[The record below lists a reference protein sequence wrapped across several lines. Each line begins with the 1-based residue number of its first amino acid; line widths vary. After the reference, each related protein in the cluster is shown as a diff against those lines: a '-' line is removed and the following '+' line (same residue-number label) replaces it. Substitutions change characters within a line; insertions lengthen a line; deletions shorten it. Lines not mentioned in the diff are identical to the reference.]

1 MGKFYYSILLT
12 CSLSILK
19 SYGQASTHI
28 ELARKLYAADR
39 KTTIFDIRY
48 DIESNSLKGKTDQV
62 KAKAYILSKLKELHP
77 KDSIAVLTGISVA
90 IVNVAEGNLRQSPEE
105 SSELNS
111 QALLGTPLKV
121 FEKRGKWLHVQSPDK
136 YISWIDGST
145 VVEMQ
150 KTKAESYFKE
160 KKVVFAGFHGKVKRD
175 TSSSSWPLRDV
186 SLGAILRIKD
196 STQTMYEVIL
206 PDNKTGFLPKSDI
219 QSPEKFQGN
228 RSEEDLRNSSFDF
241 LGIPYLWGGT
251 STKGV
256 DCSGFVRMIYH
267 RNGFYLPRDASQQA
281 LIGKPVSIENDF
293 KNLKQGDLLFFGNSQ
308 TGRVVHVAMW
318 IGGMQFIHSM
328 GMVKINSFDEKD
340 PAFDNYNLKRLLFVK
355 RIDLNSIKF
364 SNQNLYTTF

>member
-1 MGKFYYSILLT
+1 MVKFYISILLT
-12 CSLSILK
+12 ITSFFY

-28 ELARKLYAADR
+28 EIARKLYAPDKR
-39 KTTIFDIRY
+39 TSIFEIRY
-48 DIESNSLKGKTDQV
+48 DIENNSLKGKTDQI
-62 KAKAYILSKLKELHP
+62 KAKAYILSKLKDLHP
-77 KDSIAVLTGISVA
+77 KDSIAVLNGISIA
-90 IVNVAEGNLRQSPEE
+90 IVNVAEGNLRHSPEE
-105 SSELNS
+105 SAELNS

-121 FEKRGKWLHVQSPDK
+121 LERKGKWLHVQSPDK
-136 YISWIDGST
+136 YVSWIDGLT
-145 VVEMQ
+145 VVEMP
-150 KTKAESYFKE
+150 KSKAESYFKE
-160 KKVVFAGFHGKVKRD
+160 KKIVFAGFHGKIKRD
-175 TSSSSWPLRDV
+175 TTAESWPLRDI
-186 SLGAILRIKD
+186 SLGGILRIKD
-196 STQTMYEVIL
+196 STQTKYEVVL
-206 PDNKTGFLPKSDI
+206 PDNKTGFLPKSDL

-228 RSEEDLRNSSFDF
+228 RSEQDLRNSSFDF

-256 DCSGFVRMIYH
+256 DCSGFVRMLYH

-281 LIGKPVSIENDF
+281 LVGSPISIENNF

-318 IGGMQFIHSM
+318 LGEMQFIHSM

-364 SNQNLYTTF
+364 TIPNLYSTF